1 MAQTIKVKRGLSTN
15 LPVSFEMGELAYAT
29 DTQQLYVGTG
39 TGRVLINNPQF
50 TLPDVG
56 TEGAYYKVTTDS
68 KGRVIS
74 GQTTLSITD
83 IGGLGTAASKN
94 IGTTNGTIPILGAD
108 GKLNTSV
115 LPAIAISDT
124 FVVATEAAMLAVTAQ
139 VGDIA
144 IRTDLRKS
152 FILKA
157 EGASTLANWQELLTP
172 TDAVTSVAGKTG
184 VVTLVK
190 SDVGLGNVDNT
201 SDANKP
207 ISTATQTALNAKAN
221 ATDLTAHTNSTSNP
235 HSVTK
240 AQVGLGNVDNTS
252 DANKPI
258 STATAAALAE
268 KAPIA
273 SPTFTGTPKATTAAA
288 DTNTTQIATTAF
300 VIGQA
305 SSSTPLGLA
314 EEGVVGT
321 SKKYARADHQHP
333 MPAVID
339 GGTF

>member
-1 MAQTIKVKRGLSTN
+1 MAQTIKVKRGLSAN
-15 LPVSFEMGELAYAT
+15 LPASFEMGELAYAT

-39 TGRVLINNPQF
+39 TGRVLINSPEF

-56 TEGAYYKVTTDS
+56 TEGTYYKVTTDS
-68 KGRVIS
+68 KGRVVS

-83 IGGLGTAASKN
+83 IGGLGTAASKDT
-94 IGTTNGTIPILGAD
+94 GTTSGTIPILGAN

-124 FVVATEAAMLAVTAQ
+124 FVVATQEAMLELTAE

-144 IRTDLRKS
+144 IRTDLSKS
-152 FILKA
+152 FILK
-157 EGASTLANWQELLTP
+157 EDGASTLANWQELLTP
-172 TDAVTSVAGKTG
+172 TDAVTSVAGKVG

-190 SDVGLGNVDNT
+190 SDVGLDNVDNT
-201 SDANKP
+201 SDA
-207 ISTATQTALNAKAN
+207 
-221 ATDLTAHTNSTSNP
+221 D
-235 HSVTK
+235 
-240 AQVGLGNVDNTS
+240 
-252 DANKPI
+252 KPI

-268 KAPIA
+268 KAPLA

-305 SSSTPLGLA
+305 SSSAPLGLA
-314 EEGVVGT
+314 DTATVGT
-321 SKKYARADHQHP
+321 SKKYAREDHQHP
-333 MPAVID
+333 MPTVID

>member
-1 MAQTIKVKRGLSTN
+1 MAQIIKVKRGLSAD
-15 LPVSFEMGELAYAT
+15 LPASFEMGELAYAT
-29 DTQQLYVGTG
+29 DTQKLYVGTG
-39 TGRVLINNPQF
+39 TGRVLINTPEF

-56 TEGAYYKVTTDS
+56 TEGTYYKVTTDS
-68 KGRVIS
+68 KGRVVS

-94 IGTTNGTIPILGAD
+94 TGTTSGTIPILGAG

-124 FVVATEAAMLAVTAQ
+124 FVVASQEAMLALTAE

-144 IRTDLRKS
+144 IRTDLSKS

-157 EGASTLANWQELLTP
+157 DGASTLDNWQELLTP

-184 VVTLVK
+184 AVTLVK

-201 SDANKP
+201 SDADKP
-207 ISTATQTALNAKAN
+207 ISTAM
-221 ATDLTAHTNSTSNP
+221 
-235 HSVTK
+235 
-240 AQVGLGNVDNTS
+240 
-252 DANKPI
+252 
-258 STATAAALAE
+258 AAALAE
-268 KAPIA
+268 KAPLA

-305 SSSTPLGLA
+305 SSSAPLGLA
-314 EEGVVGT
+314 DTATVGT

-333 MPAVID
+333 MPTVID

>member
-1 MAQTIKVKRGLSTN
+1 MAQTIKVKRGLSAN
-15 LPVSFEMGELAYAT
+15 LPASFEMGELAYAT
-29 DTQQLYVGTG
+29 DTQKLYVGTG
-39 TGRVLINNPQF
+39 TGRVLINNPEF

-56 TEGAYYKVTTDS
+56 TEGTYYKVTTDS
-68 KGRVIS
+68 KGRVVS
-74 GQTTLSITD
+74 GQTTLSTTD
-83 IGGLGTAASKN
+83 IEGLGTAASKDT
-94 IGTTNGTIPILGAD
+94 GTTSGTIPVLGAN

-124 FVVATEAAMLAVTAQ
+124 FVVATQEAMLALTAE

-144 IRTDLRKS
+144 IRTDLSKS

-157 EGASTLANWQELLTP
+157 DGASTLDNWQELLTP
-172 TDAVTSVAGKTG
+172 TDAVTSVAGKVG

-201 SDANKP
+201 SD
-207 ISTATQTALNAKAN
+207 L
-221 ATDLTAHTNSTSNP
+221 D
-235 HSVTK
+235 
-240 AQVGLGNVDNTS
+240 
-252 DANKPI
+252 KPI

-268 KAPIA
+268 KAPLA

-305 SSSTPLGLA
+305 SSSAPLGLA
-314 EEGVVGT
+314 DTATVGT
-321 SKKYARADHQHP
+321 SKKYAREDHQHP
-333 MPAVID
+333 MPTVID

>member
-1 MAQTIKVKRGLSTN
+1 MSQTIKIKRGLSAN

-29 DTQQLYVGTG
+29 DTQNLYVGTG
-39 TGRVLINNPQF
+39 TGRVLINNPAGIE
-50 TLPDVG
+50 LPDVG
-56 TEGAYYKVTTDS
+56 TVGTYYKVTTDE
-68 KGRVIS
+68 KGRVVS

-83 IGGLGTAASKN
+83 IGGLGTAASKDT
-94 IGTTNGTIPILGAD
+94 GTTNGTIPILGAD

-115 LPAIAISDT
+115 LPALAISDT
-124 FVVATEAAMLAVTAQ
+124 FVVATQVAMLALTAQ
-139 VGDIA
+139 VGDVA
-144 IRTDLRKS
+144 IRTDLNKS

-157 EGASTLANWQELLTP
+157 EGASTLANWQELLSP

-190 SDVGLGNVDNT
+190 ADVGLD
-201 SDANKP
+201 
-207 ISTATQTALNAKAN
+207 
-221 ATDLTAHTNSTSNP
+221 
-235 HSVTK
+235 
-240 AQVGLGNVDNTS
+240 NVDNTS

-258 STATAAALAE
+258 STATATALAA
-268 KAPIA
+268 KAPTA
-273 SPTFTGTPKATTAAA
+273 SPTFTGTPLSTTAAA

-305 SSSTPLGLA
+305 SSSAPLGLTDTA
-314 EEGVVGT
+314 TVGT

-333 MPAVID
+333 MPTTID

>member
-1 MAQTIKVKRGLSTN
+1 MAQTIKVKRGLSAN
-15 LPVSFEMGELAYAT
+15 LPASFEIGELAYAT
-29 DTQQLYVGTG
+29 DTQKLYVGTG
-39 TGRVLINNPQF
+39 TGRVLINTPEF

-56 TEGAYYKVTTDS
+56 TEGTYYKVTTDS
-68 KGRVIS
+68 KGRVVS

-83 IGGLGTAASKN
+83 IEGLGTAASKD
-94 IGTTNGTIPILGAD
+94 IGTTSGTIPILGAN

-124 FVVATEAAMLAVTAQ
+124 FVVNSQEAMLALTAE

-144 IRTDLRKS
+144 IRTDLSKS
-152 FILKA
+152 FILK
-157 EGASTLANWQELLTP
+157 EDGASTLANWQELLTP
-172 TDAVTSVAGKTG
+172 TDAVTSVAGKVG
-184 VVTLVK
+184 AVTLTK

-201 SDANKP
+201 SDA
-207 ISTATQTALNAKAN
+207 
-221 ATDLTAHTNSTSNP
+221 D
-235 HSVTK
+235 
-240 AQVGLGNVDNTS
+240 
-252 DANKPI
+252 KPI

-268 KAPIA
+268 KAPLA

-305 SSSTPLGLA
+305 SSSAPLGLA
-314 EEGVVGT
+314 EAGVVGT

-333 MPAVID
+333 MPTVID